1 MNIYES
7 VVIFNPNEKIAKEE
21 IKKFTE
27 LIQSFSTKKT
37 VKVEDMGIKRLAYDI
52 KDHKSGWYAVFTF
65 QSIPDNIADL
75 ERQFR
80 IDDNVLKFMTVRHD
94 GDDFEFA
101 EDMLEDFTPGSPDG
115 SESEQDQ
122 PDAMDVLLGL
132 AHYVK

>member
-7 VVIFNPNEKIAKEE
+7 VVIFNPNERIAKEE
-21 IKKFTE
+21 IKKYTDF
-27 LIQSFSTKKT
+27 IQGFSTKKK
-37 VKVEDMGIKRLAYDI
+37 VKVEDMGIKLLAYDI

-80 IDDNVLKFMTVRHD
+80 IDDNVLKFMTVRH
-94 GDDFEFA
+94 GDDDFDFP
-101 EDMLEDFTPGSPDG
+101 EDCLEDLAPGSPDG
-115 SESEQDQ
+115 NKSEQDQ